1 MKLTAEGIA
10 MTIVACGVVLTLAI
24 LADIRRMNRVR
35 REILQ
40 RREEGAQVRQLAAA
54 ERVRR
59 PMRQG

>member
-40 RREEGAQVRQLAAA
+40 RREEGAQVRQLAASTRTGEGA
-54 ERVRR
+54 SA
-59 PMRQG
+59 